1 MASILGS
8 VMESVVGIVGVLLY
22 VTFYAAINKDNM
34 DAATKSILLVIP
46 VILAAVIIIRAIVS
60 GFAGG
65 R

>member
-34 DAATKSILLVIP
+34 DAATESILLVIP